1 VAEARQQID
10 LNADVGEG
18 ETILE
23 ELLGIVSSC
32 NIACGGHIGD
42 AVSMRRTLDAAIAH
56 NVVAGAH
63 PSYPDREGFGRRS
76 RFLPAD
82 ALAPELEAQI
92 RALCDMAALSGARI
106 AHVKPHGALYNDAA
120 IDRPLADAVTAAV
133 RAVDPA
139 LVVVGPP
146 GSELAESAGHAGL
159 CFAAEGFVDR
169 AYMADGSLVPRGEPG
184 AVYECAG
191 QAAAQAVD
199 IATQSAVTAIDGTR
213 IPLDVETLCIHG
225 DTPGAA
231 ASAAAV
237 REALETAGVRIIA
250 PHEERGG

>member
-1 VAEARQQID
+1 MAEPRLQID

-18 ETILE
+18 ETILP

-32 NIACGGHIGD
+32 NIACGGHTGD
-42 AVSMRRTLDAAIAH
+42 AESMRRTLDAAIAH

-76 RFLPAD
+76 RFLSAE
-82 ALAPELEAQI
+82 ALAPELEVQI
-92 RALCDMAALSGARI
+92 HALRDVAELSGAHLV
-106 AHVKPHGALYNDAA
+106 HVKPHGALYNDAA
-120 IDRPLADAVTAAV
+120 IDRPLADAVTTAV

-146 GSELAESAGHAGL
+146 GSELARAAEHAGL
-159 CFAAEGFVDR
+159 RFAAEGFVDR
-169 AYMADGSLVPRGEPG
+169 AYMADGSLVPRTEPG
-184 AVYECAG
+184 AVYGRPE
-191 QAAAQAVD
+191 QAAQQALD
-199 IATQSAVTAIDGTR
+199 IATRRAVTAIDGTTL
-213 IPLDVETLCIHG
+213 PLDVETLCIHG

-237 REALETAGVRIIA
+237 RKALEAAGVRIIA
-250 PHEERGG
+250 PREEPGG